1 MLFFP
6 NCKINIGLRVVARR
20 ADGYHDIETWMV
32 PVRGLCDIVEI
43 VHAPGDRSRVRLL
56 GARRRSSSREKSLP
70 ACLSCAARALSD
82 RGRTHPFAQDRAHG
96 SRFGGGSADAAF
108 VVKGSSEL
116 FGLNLSR
123 KCMEEL
129 CAGIGSDTAFFV
141 ANRPALATGRGEI
154 LEPVELLVER
164 EALADREA
172 GRVRLDGRGLCR
184 YRAAPYGPSVA
195 RVSERSCWPVAGDGA
210 QRFRA
215 CRVPRSSAAG
225 AAPQRD
231 VSPGGRLCFDDRFR
245 SGRIRNIRRR
255 HADRFRFRRC
265 ICLSGRYGLIAR
277 RVDRA
282 DFRIWQKKRKF
293 ASGYVFTAFET

>member
-1 MLFFP
+1 MRTV
-6 NCKINIGLRVVARR
+6 ITTSR
-20 ADGYHDIETWMV
+20 
-32 PVRGLCDIVEI
+32 
-43 VHAPGDRSRVRLL
+43 PGWSPC
-56 GARRRSSSREKSLP
+56 GGFATSSRSCTLP
-70 ACLSCAARALSD
+70 ATEPEFVSSGLAVDCPPEKNLCLRAYRAL
-82 RGRTHPFAQDRAHG
+82 HE
-96 SRFGGGSADAAF
+96 RFPIGGVRIHLHKIVPMGAGLGGGSADAAF
-108 VVKGSSEL
+108 VVKGLSEL

-154 LEPVELLVER
+154 LEPVDFSLRGKRLLIVKPAES
-164 EALADREA
+164 
-172 GRVRLDGRGLCR
+172 VSNGRGLCR

-231 VSPGGRLCFDDRFR
+231 VSPGAVYASMTGSGAAVYGIFDGGAPID
-245 SGRIRNIRRR
+245 S
-255 HADRFRFRRC
+255 
-265 ICLSGRYGLIAR
+265 
-277 RVDRA
+277 
-282 DFRIWQKKRKF
+282 DF
-293 ASGYVFTAFET
+293 GDVFVYQEDMV